1 MIPNRVNAS
10 GWFGS
15 EESTVHSVFSAPS
28 NCPREISA
36 RALATG
42 EAELDRTCCGQADTE
57 QSAVEPTNRTANH
70 LILLR
75 CIAPSMAVL
84 ESLVDLHLALGIVG
98 ACLPAVSESEL
109 VVDVVAL
116 GIQMAS
122 RFQVGDRLLRIAL
135 LQLHFAQLIIGIRI
149 LWILPYDFI

>member
-36 RALATG
+36 QALATG
-42 EAELDRTCCGQADTE
+42 EAELDRPCCGQADTE

-84 ESLVDLHLALGIVG
+84 ETLLYLHLPL
-98 ACLPAVSESEL
+98 
-109 VVDVVAL
+109 
-116 GIQMAS
+116 AS
-122 RFQVGDRLLRIAL
+122 LA
-135 LQLHFAQLIIGIRI
+135 
-149 LWILPYDFI
+149 PSPPP